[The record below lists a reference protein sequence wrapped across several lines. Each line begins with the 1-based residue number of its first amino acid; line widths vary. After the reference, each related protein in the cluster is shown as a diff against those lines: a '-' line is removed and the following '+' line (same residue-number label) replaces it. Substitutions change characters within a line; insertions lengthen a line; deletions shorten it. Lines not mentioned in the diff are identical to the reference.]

1 LWIHSLQKLRLTV
14 YNMENTIFEQCQK
27 INELLIADK
36 ENDARQELIRLLD
49 FHKKNQIEYTPLIN
63 HLIRETGLFPY
74 LEPETSN
81 WEERF
86 VYDVFKVDVGEEE
99 PLTLHREQ
107 SLLLK
112 QLLEGKN
119 IAVSAPTSFGKSF
132 VIDAFIKIKKP
143 KNILII
149 VPTIALTDETRRRLY
164 KKFAS
169 EYKII
174 TTTEVEPAN
183 KNIFIFPQE
192 RAISYLNK
200 VERFDIMIIDEFY
213 KASTNFDKERSP
225 SLIRAII
232 KLGSKADQKYFL
244 SPNISSL
251 GENPF
256 TKGMEFI
263 KLDFNTVFLDVNELY
278 QEIGKDEEK
287 KTKKLIEILKE
298 QDSKS
303 LIYAGTYSNI
313 NVLSSIINIRFE
325 EKNSEL
331 LNNFSKWLS
340 KNYCHNWSLTNSV
353 KRGTGIHNGRL
364 HRSLSQIQIR
374 LFEEKDGLNNIIST
388 SSIIEGV
395 NTSAENVI
403 LWINKN
409 GRSRLNDFTYRNI
422 IGRGGRMF
430 RHFIG
435 KIYVL
440 DQPPSSVQ
448 TQLDLPFPEEI
459 LGSLDSQND
468 SVYLTKEQVAKIKFY
483 EVEMSNILGVD
494 IYKKLKDEGVFQS
507 SDSELIKSIA
517 IDMARNPDE
526 WNCLSDL
533 NSSKRDNWDTSIYR
547 IINLRPGY
555 WETNST
561 TFVAFIKILSDNWFK
576 SIPELLKLLEPY
588 NVGIDD
594 FFKLE
599 KNVSFKFSSLLK
611 DVNTLQKEILKDMN
625 YDISLFV
632 SYVSHAFLPSVVF
645 QLEEYGLPRI
655 ISKKIHQSDII
666 NFHDKELSVH
676 SVIEMFN
683 EIGIETIKEKVN
695 LDDFDK
701 YILDY
706 FNDGISSHKI

>member
-1 LWIHSLQKLRLTV
+1 
-14 YNMENTIFEQCQK
+14 MENTIFEQCQT

-36 ENDARQELIRLLD
+36 ENDARQELIKLLD
-49 FHKKNQIEYTPLIN
+49 FHESNKIEYTPLIN

-86 VYDVFKVDVGEEE
+86 VYDVFKVDVGESE

-143 KNILII
+143 KNVLII

-174 TTTEVEPAN
+174 TTTEVEPAE

-192 RAISYLNK
+192 RAINYLNK

-213 KASTNFDKERSP
+213 KASKNFDKERSP
-225 SLIRAII
+225 SLIKAII
-232 KLGSKADQKYFL
+232 QLGSKSDQRYFL
-244 SPNISSL
+244 APNISSL

-256 TKGMEFI
+256 TKEMDFI
-263 KLDFNTVFLDVNELY
+263 KLDFNTVFLDVKELY
-278 QEIGKDEEK
+278 KEIGKDEEK
-287 KTKKLIEILKE
+287 KTEKLIEILKA
-298 QDSKS
+298 QDTKS

-313 NVLSSIINIRFE
+313 DILSNIINIRFE

-340 KNYCHNWSLTNSV
+340 KNYSYNWSLTNSV

-364 HRSLSQIQIR
+364 HRSLSQIQVK

-403 LWINKN
+403 LWMNKN
-409 GRSRLNDFTYRNI
+409 GRSGLNDFTYRNI

-435 KIYVL
+435 KIYIL
-440 DQPPSSVQ
+440 DKPPTSEQ

-459 LGSLDSQND
+459 LGGLDSEND
-468 SVYLTKEQVAKIKFY
+468 SGVLTKEQVAKIQY
-483 EVEMSNILGVD
+483 YQEEMSNILGVD

-507 SDSELIKSIA
+507 SDSEFIKAIA
-517 IDMARNPDE
+517 IDMASNPDE
-526 WNCLSDL
+526 WNGLSYL
-533 NSSKRDNWDTSIYR
+533 NSSNRDKWDNSIYR
-547 IINLRPGY
+547 IINLKPGY
-555 WETNST
+555 WETKSS
-561 TFVAFIKILSDNWFK
+561 TFVAFIKVLRDNWFK
-576 SIPELLKLLEPY
+576 SIPELLKLLEPH

-599 KNVSFKFSSLLK
+599 RNVSFKFSSLVK
-611 DVNTLQKEILKDMN
+611 DVNTLQKEILKSKK
-625 YDISLFV
+625 YDISPFV
-632 SYVSHAFLPSVVF
+632 AYVSHAFLPSVVF
-645 QLEEYGLPRI
+645 QLEEYGLPRM
-655 ISKKIHQSDII
+655 ISKKIQESKLI
-666 NFHDKELSVH
+666 NFYDSNLTIHKT
-676 SVIEMFN
+676 IEIFN
-683 EIGIETIKEKVN
+683 ELGIETIKEKVN
-695 LDDFDK
+695 LDEFDK
-701 YILDY
+701 YILNY
-706 FNDGISSHKI
+706 FYDGIKTNEKK